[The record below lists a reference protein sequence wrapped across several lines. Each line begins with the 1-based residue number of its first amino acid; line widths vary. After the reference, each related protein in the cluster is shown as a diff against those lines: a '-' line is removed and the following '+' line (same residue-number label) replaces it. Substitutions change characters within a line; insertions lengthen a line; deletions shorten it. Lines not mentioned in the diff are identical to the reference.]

1 MSTTRAKLTT
11 IAVVLP
17 LALLAACD
25 SEATPPPPSTTST
38 SASPTT
44 TTTTFT
50 PPAGVPR
57 VANPLDGSA
66 FEQAPCTSL
75 TPAQRKQ
82 LGLDDG
88 RPGTGDNPDQSED
101 SCTYFDHDPATEL
114 IVYVNYYLEDV
125 DGLSDRYKYQ
135 RNGSYPRWEPTNVD
149 GYPAVV
155 FHSNIGE
162 PADCNLDVGIND
174 TTVFGV
180 KVFYY
185 RWKGWTGQDPCVQA
199 RSIASAVLATIKAAN

>member
-1 MSTTRAKLTT
+1 MGTTRAKLTT
-11 IAVVLP
+11 IAAMLP
-17 LALLAACD
+17 LAFLAACD
-25 SEATPPPPSTTST
+25 SEAAPPPPSSTST
-38 SASPTT
+38 SASPN

-75 TPAQRKQ
+75 TSAQRKQ
-82 LGLDDG
+82 LGLADE
-88 RPGTGDNPDQSED
+88 RPGTGDNPDESD
-101 SCTYFDHDPATEL
+101 VSCTYEDLDPATRL
-114 IVYVNYYLEDV
+114 IVYVNYYPDMT
-125 DGLSDRYKYQ
+125 GLSDRYKSHTD
-135 RNGSYPRWEPTNVD
+135 GHYPRWEPTNVD
-149 GYPAVV
+149 SYPAVI
-155 FHSNIGE
+155 FHGNIGE

-174 TTVFGV
+174 TTVFNI

-185 RWKGWTGQDPCVQA
+185 RWEGWTGQDTCVQA